1 MIWTNLYIQAV
12 EKLEKFFSFLPDFN
26 FTVDDEILNSLGKLF
41 EAAQYFIPFEQL
53 KGILIIEFSLINFSL
68 FVSAYK
74 GLKGFIK

>member
-1 MIWTNLYIQAV
+1 MIWTNLYIQSV
-12 EKLEKFFSFLPDFN
+12 ENLEKFFSFLPDIN
-26 FTVDDEILNSLGKLF
+26 FTVDDGVLQSLSNLF
-41 EAAQYFIPFEQL
+41 EAAQYFIPFEHL